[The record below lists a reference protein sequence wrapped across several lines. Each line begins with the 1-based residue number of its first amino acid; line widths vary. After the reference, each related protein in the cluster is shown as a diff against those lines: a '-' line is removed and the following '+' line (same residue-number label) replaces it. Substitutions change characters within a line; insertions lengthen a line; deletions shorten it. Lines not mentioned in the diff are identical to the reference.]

1 MYIFIIVSKI
11 FRRLSIISRSG
22 RLQPKRIQ
30 SLAEGK
36 VKGEGCCQSTRPPEY
51 QYLTLSV
58 FLLTEAG
65 RRLGLEDGSV
75 TVFV

>member
-1 MYIFIIVSKI
+1 VDGDSQ
-11 FRRLSIISRSG
+11 RGCDL
-22 RLQPKRIQ
+22 L
-30 SLAEGK
+30 
-36 VKGEGCCQSTRPPEY
+36 VKEERKEKAVVRVKPPEY